1 LALSVPLSRFTSRV
15 GGGSAFYVR
24 PLHTLMTQDRTIPT
38 PLSVV
43 SYVFLLTGILAA
55 VEIIVGLTRGAFHLN
70 LAILGFWIFFGLR
83 RYSPG
88 WRTCALVFIWI
99 GMIVPSLMFVLLLSL
114 GRLGSV
120 TIFGQRHDGVSP
132 FWILIPVALFFA
144 LEFWMYRVLT
154 RPDIRRMFYDVSQT
168 PAA

>member
-1 LALSVPLSRFTSRV
+1 LALAVPLSRFTPRV

-24 PLHTLMTQDRTIPT
+24 PLTRMTQNRNIPT

-43 SYVFLLTGILAA
+43 SYLFLIMGFMAAIEILA
-55 VEIIVGLTRGAFHLN
+55 GLTRGAFHFN

-88 WRTCALVFIWI
+88 WRTCALVFVWI
-99 GMIVPSLMFVLLLSL
+99 GMIIPCLMFVLVLFL
-114 GRLGSV
+114 GRPGNIK
-120 TIFGQRHDGVSP
+120 IFGQRYDGGSSA
-132 FWILIPVALFFA
+132 WMLIPVAFFA

-154 RPDIRRMFYDVSQT
+154 RPDIRSMFYDESQR
-168 PAA
+168 PVA